1 MHRSYP
7 LAFLLVRGLLCNPNG
22 AYANQSLLIVFEHRI
37 NDRCWTKRS
46 SLGNKGFLSTFL
58 DGRCVH
64 VVGKKEFFKIDNLR
78 AKANFLSKLEESRNY
93 IFVGAEPTRK
103 RNNFTYRIRVLTE
116 RLTI

>member
-58 DGRCVH
+58 DGRYTLCT
-64 VVGKKEFFKIDNLR
+64 R
-78 AKANFLSKLEESRNY
+78 C
-93 IFVGAEPTRK
+93 RK
-103 RNNFTYRIRVLTE
+103 RCLKERIF
-116 RLTI
+116 